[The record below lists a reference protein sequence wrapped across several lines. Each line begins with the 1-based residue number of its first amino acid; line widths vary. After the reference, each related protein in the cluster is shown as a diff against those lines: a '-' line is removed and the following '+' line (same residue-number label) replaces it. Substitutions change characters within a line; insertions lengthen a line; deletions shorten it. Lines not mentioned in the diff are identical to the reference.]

1 MKGLLRNINFCRNL
15 ISHSTKIGYSNVFR
29 SNRVIDTELAELR
42 HFSEFSCVNP
52 MLIKISCISLMQT
65 HILM

>member
-1 MKGLLRNINFCRNL
+1 MKGLLRNINSCRNL

-29 SNRVIDTELAELR
+29 SNRVIDKLAELR

-52 MLIKISCISLMQT
+52 MLIKIKLVA
-65 HILM
+65 LV